1 MEKKMKSS
9 ISGSRKNLWNRF
21 YSNYKGKRQLYSDD
35 FTARKGAAFLNVPD
49 IKVIEDWGCGY
60 GGLKYYIGSN
70 QKYIGIDGSNTPF
83 ADEIVD
89 LEEYTSKVD
98 AIFMRHVL
106 EHNPNWG
113 KILKNVMAS
122 FEKRMVLILF
132 TPFAE
137 ITKII
142 NEYPYWAN
150 TNISMVDIAFNKE
163 DITQYFMGVNWS
175 CEENLCTN
183 TQYKIEHIFYLI
195 K

>member
-1 MEKKMKSS
+1 MKSS
-9 ISGSRKNLWNRF
+9 ISGSRKDLWNVF
-21 YSNYKGKRQLYSDD
+21 YSNYKGERQIYCDD
-35 FTARKGAAFLNVPD
+35 STVRKGAAFLNVPD
-49 IKVIEDWGCGY
+49 VKVIEDWGCGY
-60 GGLKYYIGSN
+60 GGLKNYIGST
-70 QKYIGIDGSNTPF
+70 QKYIGIDGSASPF

-132 TPFAE
+132 TPFLE
-137 ITKII
+137 ITRII
-142 NEYPYWAN
+142 NEYPYWGN
-150 TNISMVDIAFNKE
+150 TNISMVDIAFKKE
-163 DITQYFMGVNWS
+163 DITQYFVGVNWS

-183 TQYKIEHIFYLI
+183 TEYRIEHIFYLN